1 MNLTSERKDQLI
13 QACLYAQRLA
23 YVPYS
28 HFRVGAAVLAEDG
41 QIYTGCNIENA
52 SFGATICAERVAV
65 VKAISTGN
73 RKILALA
80 VVTDADEYARPCGIC
95 RQVLSEFAA
104 ENFLTL
110 ALKPDASY
118 VEKSLED
125 LLPDAFTPAFL
136 S

>member
-1 MNLTSERKDQLI
+1 MAISSEQKDQLI

-28 HFRVGAAVLAEDG
+28 QFRVGAAVLAQDG

-52 SFGATICAERVAV
+52 SFGATICAERVAI

-80 VVTDADEYARPCGIC
+80 VVTDANEFARPCGIC
-95 RQVLSEFAA
+95 RQVIAEFAGEHFA
-104 ENFLTL
+104 IL
-110 ALKPDASY
+110 ALKPDGSY
-118 VEKSLED
+118 EEKSLTD
-125 LLPDAFTPAFL
+125 VLPDAFTSASFG
-136 S
+136 